1 MGSFASVGKKMN
13 RFWRVLDLVI
23 GGLFIVAGLIKVLHP
38 LQFAYDIANYDTVPW
53 AIGVRL
59 AFYLPWLEIIAG
71 VALILHRFYAGALT
85 VILGLTL
92 MFIGAIV
99 SARVRGIDI
108 SCGCFGHASD
118 NLGFAWHMALN
129 LAIVVAIIL
138 LMRRT
143 KATTG

>member
-1 MGSFASVGKKMN
+1 MN
-13 RFWRVLDLVI
+13 LFWRVLDFVI
-23 GGLFIVAGLIKVLHP
+23 GGVFIVAGVIKVIHP
-38 LQFAYDIANYDTVPW
+38 LQFAYDIANYDAVPW
-53 AIGVRL
+53 AFGVRL

-71 VALILHRFYAGALT
+71 VALILRRLYAGALT

-118 NLGFAWHMALN
+118 NLGFASHIALN
-129 LAIVVAIIL
+129 
-138 LMRRT
+138 
-143 KATTG
+143 

>member
-1 MGSFASVGKKMN
+1 MGSFAGVGKKMN
-13 RFWRVLDLVI
+13 VFWRILDFVI
-23 GGLFIVAGLIKVLHP
+23 GGVFIVAGVIKVLHP
-38 LQFAYDIANYDTVPW
+38 LQFAYDIANYDAVPW
-53 AIGVRL
+53 TIGVRL

-71 VALILHRFYAGALT
+71 VSLILRRFYAGALI

-92 MFIGAIV
+92 MFIGAIL

-118 NLGFAWHMALN
+118 NLGFASHMALN
-129 LAIVVAIIL
+129 LAILVAIPL

-143 KATTG
+143 KAAAP